1 MMPRLP
7 IRALAGALLCMASL
21 LCAATEVNTANQ
33 AELEQVK
40 GVGPQLSEQLLQE
53 RARGGAFAGWE
64 DLVRRMK
71 GVGPARAARLS
82 AAGLRVAGQ
91 PYAVPLGAPSD
102 GTSGAAAAV
111 SPGAIAGTPAS
122 AAGPGAASR
131 PPAR

>member
-7 IRALAGALLCMASL
+7 LRALAAALLCMASL

-40 GVGPQLSEQLLQE
+40 GVGPQLSGQLLQE

-91 PYAVPLGAPSD
+91 PYAGPARSRSG
-102 GTSGAAAAV
+102 GTLGAAAPV
-111 SPGAIAGTPAS
+111 SPDARAAPPAS
-122 AAGPGAASR
+122 AASPGAASR
-131 PPAR
+131 PVVR